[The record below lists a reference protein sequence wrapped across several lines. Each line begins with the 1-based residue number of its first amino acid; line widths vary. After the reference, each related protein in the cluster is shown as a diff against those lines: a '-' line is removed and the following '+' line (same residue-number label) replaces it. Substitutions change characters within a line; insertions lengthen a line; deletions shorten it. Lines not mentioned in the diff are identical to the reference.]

1 MSRNYLE
8 AFIVVLV
15 TVALG
20 FFLVWPKSAE
30 LKDTRQKIEN
40 KKAEIENRTEY
51 YANLEKTVSGFDQ
64 NADVIKKI
72 DTAFPNNPD
81 APSLMN
87 FLQAA
92 AMQSGLIMK
101 SANYS
106 GQVKINGGS
115 IVSLVNNGEGSVA
128 SAAPLRRSLQAYSV
142 ALVLTGNYANFKSFL
157 SMVENSSRLATVDVV
172 NVATSDGG
180 PSQKNPSEQKN
191 RNQKQDQANVM
202 LDYSVKLSANYYQ

>member
-15 TVALG
+15 TIALG

-51 YANLEKTVSGFDQ
+51 YANLEKTVIGLDQ
-64 NADVIKKI
+64 NADVLKKI

-87 FLQAA
+87 FLQAV

-101 SANYS
+101 SATYS
-106 GQVKINGGS
+106 GQAKINGGS
-115 IVSLVNNGEGSVA
+115 VASLVNNGQVPSA
-128 SAAPLRRSLQAYSV
+128 SAAPLRHSLQSYSV
-142 ALVLTGNYANFKSFL
+142 SLVLTGNYANFKSFL

-172 NVATSDGG
+172 SVATNDGG
-180 PSQKNPSEQKN
+180 PGQKNSSEQN
-191 RNQKQDQANVM
+191 IRNQKQDQSNVM
-202 LDYSVKLSANYYQ
+202 LDYSVKLSASFYQ

>member
-15 TVALG
+15 TIALG

-40 KKAEIENRTEY
+40 KKAEIENRAEY
-51 YANLEKTVSGFDQ
+51 YANLEKMVSGLDQ
-64 NADVIKKI
+64 NADVLKKI
-72 DTAFPNNPD
+72 DTAFPDNPD

-106 GQVKINGGS
+106 GQTQVSGGG
-115 IVSLVNNGEGSVA
+115 IASLVNNGHIPAA
-128 SAAPLRRSLQAYSV
+128 SGTPLRYSLQEYSV
-142 ALVLTGNYANFKSFL
+142 LLVLTGNYANFKSFL
-157 SMVENSSRLATVDVV
+157 SMVEKSSRLATIETIT
-172 NVATSDGG
+172 VATGDS
-180 PSQKNPSEQKN
+180 SKKNSSEQNNQNKN
-191 RNQKQDQANVM
+191 QDQSSVM
-202 LDYSVKLSANYYQ
+202 LDYSVKLSASYYQ

>member
-15 TVALG
+15 TIALG
-20 FFLVWPKSAE
+20 FFLVWPESAA
-30 LKDTRQKIEN
+30 LKDTRQKIAD

-51 YANLEKTVSGFDQ
+51 YASLEKTVSGLDQ

-72 DTAFPNNPD
+72 DTAFPGNPD

-106 GQVKINGGS
+106 GQSQVSGS
-115 IVSLVNNGEGSVA
+115 ITSLVNNGQAPV
-128 SAAPLRRSLQAYSV
+128 AAPLRHSLQVYEVS
-142 ALVLTGNYANFKSFL
+142 LVLTGNYANFKSFL
-157 SMVENSSRLATVDVV
+157 SMVENSSRLIDIEAV
-172 NVATSDGG
+172 NVATSEDDK
-180 PSQKNPSEQKN
+180 SQKASSDQKDQIQN
-191 RNQKQDQANVM
+191 QDQSTVM
-202 LDYSVKLSANYYQ
+202 LDYSVRLRANYYQ